1 VAGLSCI
8 TLGKPFRLRYL
19 HLQSHALGVVQ
30 GVPTLCFADGLL
42 GGCARVSLLGLA
54 LAHPV
59 GVPVVSAARLL
70 LSAHLGHEH
79 GTKALCALEVEKV
92 YLHEAG
98 PGSFTEHRFADQ

>member
-1 VAGLSCI
+1 M
-8 TLGKPFRLRYL
+8 
-19 HLQSHALGVVQ
+19 
-30 GVPTLCFADGLL
+30 
-42 GGCARVSLLGLA
+42 SLLGLA

-98 PGSFTEHRFADQ
+98 PGSFTEHRFTDQYIHEIIDSYASPTFDL